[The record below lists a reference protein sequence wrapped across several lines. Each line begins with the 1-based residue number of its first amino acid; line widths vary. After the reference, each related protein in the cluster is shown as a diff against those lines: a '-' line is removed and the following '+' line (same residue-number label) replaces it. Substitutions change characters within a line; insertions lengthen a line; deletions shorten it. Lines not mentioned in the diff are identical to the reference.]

1 MKTYLLLCTAIA
13 VFFCGRVSAEDPMY
27 VHVPWDCKW
36 TDDPPCIVIP
46 VSNSNKLN
54 DQISPTYKIS
64 KAEMQKYNLID
75 LPSVMNFVQGADIA
89 QSGPT
94 GQQASIFVRGTNSNH
109 TLVLLNGIPINDA
122 STPTGAH
129 DFGQD
134 FMFNV
139 HQIEVYKGSAGAHYG
154 ADAIGGAVNFVTT
167 VDYQKK
173 IGADANTITGN
184 YYWNTSN
191 DWDISVSGGMHESET
206 QSALAGADET
216 DGVKNK
222 TLGIN
227 VSKWLD
233 YNLNFTSS
241 LFTRNTLTE
250 IDGHSLSIQQDKWS
264 DNSFYAFQTGL
275 TSYNTYGTSSLV
287 MHTHEYDRKYD
298 DADYSSNS
306 VAIKG
311 EHKKDN
317 WGFGFDWKHDISSA
331 NSLWDTSDTNWHNLG
346 FFANY
351 SYDIFSYHYRI
362 DEEYDSYKI
371 GFLQPITDNFTLRGN
386 HSTGYKNS
394 TRYTD
399 VEHSNTQ
406 ELSFDYKQFTTT
418 LFQSDIGDL
427 NTQGIELGYIKDNF
441 RFFASHLDSKVGS
454 TQQLRRPNLSVGFL
468 HSVDLEEDMTLNTN
482 YKYKGNHLDV
492 HNSNWSTI
500 SMPEVHLLDV
510 GITKH
515 WNGIGFSA
523 MFNNVLDYNYES
535 PHGFS
540 QEGRTFNLSLSTN
553 F

>member
-1 MKTYLLLCTAIA
+1 MKTYLLLFTAIA

-89 QSGPT
+89 QSGPI

-139 HQIEVYKGSAGAHYG
+139 YQIEVYKGSAGAHYG
-154 ADAIGGAVNFVTT
+154 ADAIGGAVNLVTT

-173 IGADANTITGN
+173 ISADKDTVNGN

-191 DWDISVSGGMHESET
+191 DWDISVSGGVHESET
-206 QSALAGADET
+206 KSALAGADET

-227 VSKWLD
+227 ASKWIGS
-233 YNLNFTSS
+233 NLNFTSS
-241 LFTRNTLTE
+241 LFTRNTFTE
-250 IDGHSLSIQQDKWS
+250 IDGHILSIQEDKWS
-264 DNSFYAFQTGL
+264 DNTFYAFQTGL
-275 TSYNTYGTSSLV
+275 TSYNTYGTSSLI
-287 MHTHEYDRKYD
+287 MHTHEYDRVYD

-317 WGFGFDWKHDISSA
+317 WGFGFDWKHDISSV

-371 GFLQPITDNFTLRGN
+371 GFLQPITDNFTFRGN
-386 HSTGYKNS
+386 YSTGYKNS

-454 TQQLRRPNLSVGFL
+454 TQQLRRPNLTVGFL
-468 HSVDLEEDMTLNTN
+468 HNVDLEEDMTLNTN

>member
-1 MKTYLLLCTAIA
+1 MIKIIMLVIALA
-13 VFFCGRVSAEDPMY
+13 VFFCGKISATEKIECS
-27 VHVPWDCKW
+27 WQ
-36 TDDPPCIVIP
+36 DDPPCLHIIIP
-46 VSNSNKLN
+46 LSNSNLTG
-54 DQISPTYKIS
+54 DAISPSYIVTKKEI
-64 KAEMQKYNLID
+64 QKHNLID
-75 LPSVMNFVQGADIA
+75 LPSVMNFVQGTDVA
-89 QSGPT
+89 QSGPI

-139 HQIEVYKGSAGAHYG
+139 YQIEVYKGSAGAHYG
-154 ADAIGGAVNFVTT
+154 ADAIGGAVNLVTT

-173 IGADANTITGN
+173 ISADKDTINGN
-184 YYWNTSN
+184 YYWKTFN
-191 DWDISVSGGMHESET
+191 DWDISVSGGVHESET

-216 DGVKNK
+216 DGVENK

-227 VSKWLD
+227 VSKWID
-233 YNLNFTSS
+233 HNLNFTSS
-241 LFTRNTLTE
+241 LFTRNTWAE
-250 IDGHSLSIQQDKWS
+250 IDGHSIGVQEDKWS
-264 DNSFYAFQTGL
+264 DNSFYAFQTSL
-275 TSYNTYGTSSLV
+275 TSYNTLGTSSLV
-287 MHTHEYDRKYD
+287 MHTHEYDRQYD
-298 DADYSSNS
+298 DADYGSNS
-306 VAIKG
+306 YTVKG

-317 WGFGFDWKHDISSA
+317 WGFGFDYKHDISSA
-331 NSLWDTSDTNWHNLG
+331 KSLWDTSDTNFHNLG

-406 ELSFDYKQFTTT
+406 EVSLDYNNFTTT
-418 LFQSDIGDL
+418 FFQSDIGDL
-427 NTQGIELGYIKDNF
+427 NTQGLELGYTKDNF

-454 TQQLRRPNLSVGFL
+454 TRQLRRPNLSLGFL
-468 HSVDLEEDMTLNTN
+468 HSVDLEDDVSLNTN
-482 YKYKGNHLDV
+482 YKYKGNHLDT

-500 SMPEVHLLDV
+500 TMPEVHLLDI

-523 MFNNVLDYNYES
+523 MLNNILDYNYES

-540 QEGRTFNLSLSTN
+540 QEGRTFNLSLSNN